1 VVQYNVGYS
10 YCKEVGTSMP
20 SRTNIQPTTVR
31 LSDEG
36 KRLLA
41 LLAADMGVNRSAV
54 IEILIRAEA
63 ERKGLR

>member
-1 VVQYNVGYS
+1 
-10 YCKEVGTSMP
+10 MP